1 MLSWW
6 CSGAVGVRW
15 PIVKLWRSTRSSWL
29 AYGVR
34 TWPGVERLPGWQAL
48 FCGCSGGALVLFW
61 WCSRAALVLFWCCSG
76 TVLMLFWGCS
86 VAVWGCSEPSPRAVP
101 EQRPNSTRT
110 APEAG
115 ASYRHS
121 FAQPTEIE
129 SLRAK
134 PLALSTKP
142 RDLCAEAC

>member
-15 PIVKLWRSTRSSWL
+15 LIVKLWRSTRSSWH

-61 WCSRAALVLFWCCSG
+61 GYSGGVLVVFWGCSGAVLELFWC
-76 TVLMLFWGCS
+76 VLGLFWGCS
-86 VAVWGCSEPSPRAVP
+86 GAVLVL
-101 EQRPNSTRT
+101 
-110 APEAG
+110 
-115 ASYRHS
+115 
-121 FAQPTEIE
+121 F
-129 SLRAK
+129 
-134 PLALSTKP
+134 
-142 RDLCAEAC
+142 